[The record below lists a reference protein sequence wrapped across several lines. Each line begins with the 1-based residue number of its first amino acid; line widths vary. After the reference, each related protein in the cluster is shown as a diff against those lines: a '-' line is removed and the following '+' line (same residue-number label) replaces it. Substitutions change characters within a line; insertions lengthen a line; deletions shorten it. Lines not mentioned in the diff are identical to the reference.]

1 MANREALRE
10 LQVRLAGRLQAARV
24 EGLSVS
30 SWLAV
35 ESAGQSY
42 LLPLAQSGE
51 IAAPSPVQ
59 VLPHAKAWVRGV
71 TTLRGE
77 LYTVVDLLGWLGWPP
92 LAEEAQSQAHFVSL
106 NAHLGVNVVWPV
118 DRLLGLRTAEA
129 LRPAPEPLPSPVVRQ
144 VLADEQD
151 NVWYDL
157 DLLALCEQPDFLD
170 IHERP
175 ASTGSPPEPWR

>member
-1 MANREALRE
+1 MTAHDTPAPGAVSRP
-10 LQVRLAGRLQAARV
+10 AAAAH
-24 EGLSVS
+24 
-30 SWLAV
+30 WLGVACGGHRFLV
-35 ESAGQSY
+35 
-42 LLPLAQSGE
+42 PLAQSGE

-59 VLPHAKAWVRGV
+59 ALPHAKAWVRGV

-77 LYTVVDLLGWLGWPP
+77 LYTVVDLLAWLGWPP
-92 LAEEAQSQAHFVSL
+92 LADEIQGQAHFVSWSGQ
-106 NAHLGVNVVWPV
+106 LGINVVWPV
-118 DRLLGLRTAEA
+118 DRLLGLRTAET

-157 DLLALCEQPDFLD
+157 DLLALCDRPDFLD

-175 ASTGSPPEPWR
+175 ATAGSP